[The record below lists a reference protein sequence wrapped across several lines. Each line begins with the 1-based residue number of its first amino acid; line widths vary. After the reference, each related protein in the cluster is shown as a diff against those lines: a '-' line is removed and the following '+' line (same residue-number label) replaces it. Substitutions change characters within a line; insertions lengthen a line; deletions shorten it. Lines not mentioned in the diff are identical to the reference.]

1 MEAEVQYNDLK
12 GTAAADVTD
21 FFNNNL
27 QHYLEKT
34 FDKYDSNRYQ
44 CIGCD
49 IYITGQSVSPSVH
62 IQFICYDKINR
73 KHVYLAPQKEMK
85 TDEVLSLF
93 KRLHIVLGQ
102 SGIDNIQEIDEEPIY
117 IE

>member
-12 GTAAADVTD
+12 GTAAADITD
-21 FFNNNL
+21 FCNTDL
-27 QHYLEKT
+27 QNYLKAT
-34 FDKYDSNRYQ
+34 FKKYNFNRYQ
-44 CIGCD
+44 CVGCD
-49 IYITGQSVSPSVH
+49 IFISGQSISSNVH

-93 KRLHIVLGQ
+93 KRLNIVLGQ
-102 SGIDNIQEIDEEPIY
+102 SGIDNIEIDEEPIY
-117 IE
+117 LE